1 MSVGHQLRASE
12 PLRRP
17 SVRSF
22 DDVLLNQFVPINVK
36 TAALARRN
44 PGAEDKGT
52 AYEFAIV
59 EAASEQ
65 TPAHD
70 ELCCSARGVKDRL
83 GGKGVGVATG
93 GSSAWIAVYAERD
106 TDIGDYPR

>member
-1 MSVGHQLRASE
+1 MSVGHQLRGSE

-52 AYEFAIV
+52 AYELAIV
-59 EAASEQ
+59 EAASERDKSLQ
-65 TPAHD
+65 HTTAPNSSHRP
-70 ELCCSARGVKDRL
+70 LSFGPS
-83 GGKGVGVATG
+83 GW
-93 GSSAWIAVYAERD
+93 SSAWYSGRLTKAIAAARRLY
-106 TDIGDYPR
+106 